1 MKPLRIRPVAIA
13 FMLATVLLLAVSPGS
28 SGAAEPP
35 SCTGRTLATAAHQ
48 DDTLLFMSPRLQS
61 ELDSGRCLR
70 TVFVTAG
77 DAGQPASYWE
87 GREAG
92 VEAAYA
98 ELTGVANSWTTSSLV
113 SAGHTLRLRTLS
125 ADPRVSIVFMR
136 LPDGGMGGGFPAYGN
151 QSIVKLWCSANPSAE
166 CTQTETEIEAVDKSA
181 KYTYQGLLDTLS
193 GLIGEFGPTQIWT
206 QDYEEAVFATDHP
219 DHVVTGRLTRAAAAL
234 DPDPHKLLAVWDYKT
249 MEMPVNVSGTPLTRK
264 QHAYYTYGAHDPLTC
279 HTEAECEVGMYA
291 EYGAWLKRE
300 YVRDERTHGVV
311 ADAGYGQTV
320 TVGRQVTLD
329 GSGSSTET
337 GATPAYEWVQTG
349 GPKVTLS
356 NPAAAKPAFTM
367 LGHPSLLTF
376 RLIAKDGA
384 TTSPPDYVQVRV
396 PSGTPDPTAVVAAGM
411 TVDSGATVKL
421 DGAESWD
428 PNSLPLTYEWTQT
441 AGPNVT
447 LAEGTSATPEFLAPT
462 GPATL
467 TFSLVVFNGTQHSAA
482 ATVTYQVKGIA
493 PSVSVPASASFE
505 VGLVG
510 SVSVKA
516 TGSPLASLSIE
527 GALPAGVSFHDNGDG
542 TATLAGTPSAS
553 VTPPGTSRGFPL
565 TVTATNELGRADD
578 QLTLTVVNPPEPE
591 PEPEP
596 EPQPTPPTPTPTPQ
610 PEPQPPVGEP
620 VFAGPAVA
628 YGFVGRNLDLP
639 IDATGAP
646 AISVTGELP
655 AGLEL
660 RVDGPGQVRL
670 VGKPKERGVHRVTL
684 TARNS
689 AGTATRQFRL
699 VLEPLPELSA
709 RTLTLPAGSAGRRG
723 VKITGPRIES
733 VSCAGP
739 LPEGIRCQV
748 QGRRVSMTGTPAAGA
763 RGAYRLKLRIM
774 APAGTVVRPLTVRI
788 YTPADG

>member
-1 MKPLRIRPVAIA
+1 MKPLRIRLMAVA
-13 FMLATVLLLAVSPGS
+13 FMLATVLLPAVSPGPA
-28 SGAAEPP
+28 GAAEPP

-48 DDTLLFMSPRLQS
+48 DDTLLFMNPRLQS

-98 ELTGVANSWTTSSLV
+98 ELAGVADTWTTSSLV
-113 SAGHTLRLRTLS
+113 SAGHTLRLRALT

-136 LPDGGMGGGFPAYGN
+136 LPDGGLGGGYPAYGN
-151 QSIVKLWCSANPSAE
+151 QSIVKLWCSANPSGE

-181 KYTYQGLLDTLS
+181 KYTYQGLLDTLA

-206 QDYEEAVFATDHP
+206 QDYEEAIFASDHP
-219 DHVVTGRLTRAAAAL
+219 DHVVTARLTRAAAAL
-234 DPDPHKLLAVWDYKT
+234 DPDPHKLLSVWDYKT
-249 MEMPVNVSGTPLTRK
+249 QTFPANVSGQALTRK

-279 HTEAECEVGMYA
+279 HTEVECEVGMFA

-300 YVRDERTHGVV
+300 YVRNEQTHGVV

-320 TVGRQVTLD
+320 TVGQQVTLD
-329 GSGSSTET
+329 GSGSSSET
-337 GATPAYEWVQTG
+337 GSTPTYEWVQTG

-356 NPAAAKPAFTM
+356 NPAAAKPVFTI
-367 LGHPSLLTF
+367 LGHPTLLTF

-396 PSGTPDPTAVVAAGM
+396 PSGTPDPTAVVAAGT
-411 TVDSGATVKL
+411 TVDSGAAVNL
-421 DGAESWD
+421 DGSESWD

-441 AGPNVT
+441 AGPQVT
-447 LAEGTSATPEFLAPT
+447 LAEGTSATPEFIAPT

-467 TFSLVVFNGTQHSAA
+467 KFSLVVFNGTQHSAA
-482 ATVTYQVKGIA
+482 ATVTYQVKGIV
-493 PSVSVPASASFE
+493 PSVSVSASASFE
-505 VGLVG
+505 VGVAG

-516 TGSPLASLSIE
+516 TGSPLPSLAIE

-542 TATLAGTPSAS
+542 TATLTGPPSAS
-553 VTPPGTSRGFPL
+553 VTPPGTSRAFPL
-565 TVTATNELGRADD
+565 TVTVTNELGHAEG

-596 EPQPTPPTPTPTPQ
+596 QPTPPASTPTPTPQ

-620 VFAGPAVA
+620 VFSGSAVA
-628 YGFVGRNLDLP
+628 YGFVGRKLDLP

-646 AISVTGELP
+646 AISAAGELP

-660 RVDGPGQVRL
+660 TVDGSGRARL
-670 VGKPKERGVHRVTL
+670 VGRSKERGVHRVTL

-709 RTLTLPAGSAGRRG
+709 RTLTLPAGAAGRRG

-733 VSCAGP
+733 VTCAGG
-739 LPEGIRCQV
+739 LPAGVRCQV
-748 QGRRVSMTGTPAAGA
+748 QGRRVWVIGTPAAGTG
-763 RGAYRLKLRIM
+763 GAYRLKLRIV